1 MMEKPEDRKFIV
13 SVSPHI
19 SSGRTTRGIMLDVII
34 ALIPALIAGCVIFGA
49 RSLLIAAVCVAS
61 CLAGETLF
69 NLITRRAQTVG
80 DLSAVVT
87 GLILGLNLPASIDIY
102 PAVIGSLFAIV
113 VVKCLFGGLGKNFA
127 NPAATARVFMLIAFT
142 DAMTKVGEI
151 KAAADAVASPT
162 PLAVM
167 QGAQGQLPSIVD
179 MLLGLRGGA
188 IGETCAIAL
197 LLGFIYLLIRRVI
210 TWHTPVVYVGGVFL
224 LSWLIYGSL
233 ETALYQ
239 ILSGGLLIGAIFMAT
254 DYATTPTTN
263 LGKAVFGLGCAV
275 MTVIIRW
282 LGAYPEGVSF
292 SILLMNILT
301 NFIEKAT
308 RRRPVGEIKEAKA

>member
-1 MMEKPEDRKFIV
+1 MEKPIENKFIV

-19 SSGRTTRGIMLDVII
+19 NSGRTTRGIMLDVII
-34 ALIPALIAGCVIFGA
+34 ALIPALIAGTVIFGL
-49 RSLLIAAVCVAS
+49 RSLLVVAVCVAS

-69 NLITRRAQTVG
+69 NLITRRPHTIG

-87 GLILGLNLPASIDIY
+87 GLILGLNLPSAIDIY
-102 PAVIGSLFAIV
+102 PAVIGSLFAII

-142 DAMTKVGEI
+142 DAMTKVGSI
-151 KAAADAVASPT
+151 AVNADAVASPT

-167 QGAQGQLPSIVD
+167 KGAEGTLPRLID
-179 MLLGLRGGA
+179 MVLGLRGGA

-197 LLGFIYLLIRRVI
+197 LLGFAYLLIRRVI
-210 TWHTPVVYVGGVFL
+210 TWHTTVVYVGGVFL
-224 LSWLIYGSL
+224 LSWLIYGSA

-239 ILSGGLLIGAIFMAT
+239 VLSGGLLIGAIFMAT
-254 DYATTPTTN
+254 DYATTPTTD

-292 SILLMNILT
+292 SILFMNILC
-301 NFIEKAT
+301 NFIDKLT
-308 RRRPVGEIKEAKA
+308 RKKPVGEVKA